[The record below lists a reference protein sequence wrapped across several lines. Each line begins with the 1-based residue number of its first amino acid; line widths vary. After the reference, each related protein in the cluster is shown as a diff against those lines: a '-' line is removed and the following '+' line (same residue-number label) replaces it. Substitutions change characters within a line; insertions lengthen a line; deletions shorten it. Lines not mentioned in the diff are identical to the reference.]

1 MTYQNSTQA
10 GSGKQKLV
18 EREASRLNDDRVVE
32 MFERYQRDL
41 YHFLL
46 GILRDDSAANDAVQ
60 TTLSKL
66 IDQGGGVAPDSLRSW
81 LFRVAFSVAMENRRR
96 HSLET
101 RHQEQ
106 VAIWKSAHRKEEMA
120 NEVIREEQAEIV
132 RRALSQLPPE
142 QEQVVR
148 LRIYENLKFI
158 EIAEQLQI
166 PLGTV
171 LTRMRSGLSK
181 LKISLGTENES

>member
-1 MTYQNSTQA
+1 MASNQSARADTDNPELA
-10 GSGKQKLV
+10 DKPP
-18 EREASRLNDDRVVE
+18 SRLRDDRVVDLVE
-32 MFERYQRDL
+32 KYQRDL
-41 YHFLL
+41 FHFLL
-46 GILRDDSAANDAVQ
+46 GILKDESAANDAVQ
-60 TTLSKL
+60 TTLTKL
-66 IDQGGGVAPDSLRSW
+66 IDQGGGVAPESLRSW

-96 HSLET
+96 RSLEA

-120 NEVIREEQAEIV
+120 SQVMRDEQAEIV
-132 RRALSQLPPE
+132 RRALMQLPPE

-148 LRIYENLKFI
+148 MRIYENLKFI

-171 LTRMRSGLSK
+171 LTRMRSGLGK
-181 LKISLGTENES
+181 MRNFLGAEYEE